1 MQPNNPFQNA
11 RWIGT
16 GRFASPVISRTF
28 YTGLVENAT
37 LFVTGLGYFEARL
50 NGQPVTRE
58 RFLPPVSDYEPRR
71 PSKFLYPLTDRPTNR
86 IYYCEFDVTDL
97 LREGENCL
105 TIQLGN
111 GFYRQTERV
120 AEGPTGYGEIL
131 KTIYSLKLLTPQG
144 PVSLDSDGSEVC
156 GPSEITYSQ
165 LFIGETIDPTALR
178 EQSCPVELLPD
189 PQAVLSPRLGPG
201 DICAEVLHPISLGGG
216 IYDAGKNISGL
227 VRLRTH
233 APRGSRIVLRFAENL
248 TPGGD
253 LDFTSTGADYICAS
267 GRPQIMEDV
276 FICDGEE
283 RWFEPKFVWHAFRY
297 FSVQGE
303 FDEAQVLVIHSD
315 CPVTATFK
323 SPSEGLNHIFE
334 AFLRTQL
341 NNMHG
346 GIPSDCPHRERLGYT
361 GDGQVCAEAA
371 MLTMDCRESYRK
383 WIRDILDC
391 QDPNSGHV
399 QHTAPLMGGGG
410 GPGGWGCAIVLVPW
424 AYWRL
429 YGEKAMLE
437 DCWDPMCKW
446 VEYLKSRCEN
456 HLLVRE
462 EPGGW
467 CLGDWCTLQEP
478 VQLPPEFV
486 NSCYFVKILGILEQ
500 IAGILG
506 REFPFPGLKERIA
519 EAVCDAFYDPM
530 TGRFAGGIQGA
541 DAFALWAGLA
551 KHELAAVLAE
561 EYDALGHLDT
571 GFLGTD
577 ILMEVLCEHVFI
589 DTALKLLES
598 EAPGS
603 FLYQKRRGATTLWE
617 TWTGGGSQDHP
628 MFGACVRQLF
638 TALLGIRPTPEGDLE
653 IKPQIPEKL
662 PWVRGSVLLPQGRVG
677 VAWQQVDGMIRFEID
692 LPPGVTARFS
702 YGSQA
707 VQISGH
713 RTLTAPRIGGHG
725 GGAGSDG
732 AGEPG
737 MPGEGL

>member
-16 GRFASPVISRTF
+16 GRFASPVIHRTF
-28 YTGLVENAT
+28 PTGAVENAT

-50 NGQPVTRE
+50 NDQPVTRE

-131 KTIYSLKLLTPQG
+131 KTIYSLKLLTSDG
-144 PVSLDSDGSEVC
+144 SISLDSDGSEVC

-165 LFIGETIDPTALR
+165 LFIGEIINPTAPR
-178 EQSCPVELLPD
+178 EATSPVELLPD
-189 PQAVLSPRLGPG
+189 PEAVLSPRLGPG
-201 DICAEVLHPISLGGG
+201 DICSEVLHPISLGGG

-233 APRGSRIVLRFAENL
+233 APQGSRILLRFAENL

-276 FICDGEE
+276 FICDGED

-315 CPVTATFK
+315 CPVTATFE
-323 SPSEGLNHIFE
+323 SPSEGLNHLFE

-371 MLTMDCRESYRK
+371 MLTMDCREFYRK

-391 QDPNSGHV
+391 QDSGSGHV
-399 QHTAPLMGGGG
+399 QHTAPPDGWRRRSRRLGLRHRAGPLGLLATLRRKSHARRLLG
-410 GPGGWGCAIVLVPW
+410 PHVQVGRIPEKPLRKPPSGPGGTGGLVPGGLVYPLR
-424 AYWRL
+424 AGAFAARIRQL
-429 YGEKAMLE
+429 L
-437 DCWDPMCKW
+437 
-446 VEYLKSRCEN
+446 LFCEN
-456 HLLVRE
+456 SGHSGANFRNS
-462 EPGGW
+462 G
-467 CLGDWCTLQEP
+467 
-478 VQLPPEFV
+478 PEI
-486 NSCYFVKILGILEQ
+486 SLS
-500 IAGILG
+500 
-506 REFPFPGLKERIA
+506 R
-519 EAVCDAFYDPM
+519 
-530 TGRFAGGIQGA
+530 
-541 DAFALWAGLA
+541 
-551 KHELAAVLAE
+551 
-561 EYDALGHLDT
+561 
-571 GFLGTD
+571 
-577 ILMEVLCEHVFI
+577 
-589 DTALKLLES
+589 S
-598 EAPGS
+598 EG
-603 FLYQKRRGATTLWE
+603 KN
-617 TWTGGGSQDHP
+617 
-628 MFGACVRQLF
+628 
-638 TALLGIRPTPEGDLE
+638 
-653 IKPQIPEKL
+653 
-662 PWVRGSVLLPQGRVG
+662 RGSRL
-677 VAWQQVDGMIRFEID
+677 
-692 LPPGVTARFS
+692 
-702 YGSQA
+702 
-707 VQISGH
+707 
-713 RTLTAPRIGGHG
+713 
-725 GGAGSDG
+725 
-732 AGEPG
+732 
-737 MPGEGL
+737 